1 MDVLARVACLYHSNE
16 NFDSEVEVAFAKWP
30 ILLPLLKMCF
40 SNISW
45 FLEPFFFFCIEEL

>member
-30 ILLPLLKMCF
+30 ILLPLLKICVF
-40 SNISW
+40 RILAGFWSR
-45 FLEPFFFFCIEEL
+45 FFFFA